1 MGNGLEV
8 GTINLMANGVDYV
21 IETVEW

>member
-8 GTINLMANGVDYV
+8 GTINLMANGLDYV
-21 IETVEW
+21 IESVEW